1 MRRSIRWGAALLVS
15 VLPLAGCLDWLGVE
29 DELRPRPG
37 SGSSEPGAGD
47 PGEDAGGPPSL
58 TAWCGV
64 ERLAEVV
71 AVACAPERAVCEQLA
86 ECSSGA
92 SFEDCLA
99 EGESR
104 CAQRAQFALRRGL
117 VSYRSWPRPT
127 PRMVATTGFV
137 RGKSVACCP
146 LWRS

>member
-1 MRRSIRWGAALLVS
+1 MRRGIRWGAALLVS

-64 ERLAEVV
+64 ERFAEVV
-71 AVACAPERAVCEQLA
+71 AVACAPERAVCE
-86 ECSSGA
+86 
-92 SFEDCLA
+92 
-99 EGESR
+99 
-104 CAQRAQFALRRGL
+104 
-117 VSYRSWPRPT
+117 
-127 PRMVATTGFV
+127 
-137 RGKSVACCP
+137 
-146 LWRS
+146 